1 MTTQA
6 QAAKSARPSVFDPLD
21 PDFIADPHR
30 VLSDVRASCPV
41 AHSDQFGGFWALT
54 RRRDVVEAA
63 KRHDV
68 FINSVVHIVSGRR
81 GGPAHTRPLMH
92 SDQPEHTWFRAAMLP
107 VLSGPIGSEIEPD
120 LRAEAK
126 RLVAVI
132 AGRAEV
138 DLVRDFCGPLMAF
151 AITKIFGMEDVDPA
165 EFDRWNRQY
174 VDGGQVDDREA
185 VLEAHEHLVAL
196 AEALVEDRRAHP
208 RDPSRDLATALIQA
222 RTPDGDPLDPQK
234 IVGAVRQPFLI
245 VWLAT
250 SHSLGNM
257 LQRLLVDRDLQ
268 DTLREQP
275 GLIDASVEEFL
286 RLDMPQLG
294 FGRTPA
300 HDVDFAGVHMR
311 ANEPVALV
319 FPAANRDPEVF
330 EEPDEFRIG
339 RSPNPHLTF
348 GAGVHSCPGKGIG
361 RNLILIAL
369 ESIINGTA
377 DMDLCG
383 EIDQETW
390 PFRAPR
396 TLPARI
402 EARSDLASD
411 PHGDVA

>member
-1 MTTQA
+1 MTNQA
-6 QAAKSARPSVFDPLD
+6 EAAESARQSVFDPLD

-30 VLSDVRASCPV
+30 VLGDVRTSCPV
-41 AHSDQFGGFWALT
+41 AYSDRFGGFWALT

-68 FINSVVHIVSGRR
+68 FINSVLHIISGRT
-81 GGPAHTRPLMH
+81 GAPAHTRPLMH
-92 SDQPEHTWFRAAMLP
+92 SDQPEHTWFRAAMMP
-107 VLSGPIGSEIEPD
+107 VLGGPIGPEIEPD
-120 LRAEAK
+120 LRAEAE
-126 RLVAVI
+126 RLVAVM

-151 AITKIFGMEDVDPA
+151 AITRIFGMEDVDPA

-174 VDGGQVDDREA
+174 VDGGQDDDREA
-185 VLEAHEHLVAL
+185 VLEAHEHLVAI
-196 AEALVEDRRAHP
+196 AEALLADRRAHP
-208 RDPSRDLATALIQA
+208 RDPSRDLATALIRA

-257 LQRLLVDRDLQ
+257 LQRLLVDRGLQ
-268 DTLREQP
+268 ETLRERP
-275 GLIDASVEEFL
+275 ELIDASVDEFL

-300 HDVDFAGVHMR
+300 HDVEFAGVRMR
-311 ANEPVALV
+311 KDEPVALV

-330 EEPDEFRIG
+330 EDPDEFRIG
-339 RSPNPHLTF
+339 RSPNPHLAF

-377 DMDLCG
+377 GMEPCG
-383 EIDQETW
+383 EIVQETW

-396 TLPARI
+396 TLPARLVGQPG
-402 EARSDLASD
+402 LAGGV
-411 PHGDVA
+411 HGDVA